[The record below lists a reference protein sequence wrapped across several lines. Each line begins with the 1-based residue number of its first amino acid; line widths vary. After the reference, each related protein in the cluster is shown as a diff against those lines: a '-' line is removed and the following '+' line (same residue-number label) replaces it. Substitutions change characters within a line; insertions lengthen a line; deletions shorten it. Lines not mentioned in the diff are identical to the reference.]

1 MADANEG
8 KIHITPVEEKKF
20 EIRPYPIDT
29 IIDDRIEAIKQ
40 KQDLLTKM
48 ILSTNGSAIQFIED
62 PTEEE
67 IEIALKQNP
76 VAIQYI
82 MKGPML
88 KLDQQKNKALWIEA
102 VKMEY
107 DPCKDHPINHFLK
120 LYKDNYWETDE
131 DKADILKAYISANPN
146 YLEVIEDAVN
156 KNDLH
161 IELWKSMLIIAA
173 AHYDYHIF
181 SRCMYQSELI
191 RYALDISYKYFEHA
205 NVSVT
210 TYDDLIHYIIE
221 VPYEAV
227 DMIDRLTTKNP
238 FEVYK
243 DIFDTCEDA
252 YLAHLM
258 ADAMPKNNFTVDN
271 VAILLE
277 SKHWMWFLDSWC
289 HCFLNRDVIL
299 YVFDKFKP
307 KDLIDNIGEPVLKH
321 YVNMLPFFRRLK
333 WRRMMK
339 ACKKENKR

>member
-1 MADANEG
+1 MSDSNND
-8 KIHITPVEEKKF
+8 KIHVTPIEEHKL
-20 EIRPYPIDT
+20 EIRPYPIELSVNNCVET
-29 IIDDRIEAIKQ
+29 IKQ
-40 KQDLLTKM
+40 KQDTLTKM
-48 ILSTNGSAIQFIED
+48 ILSTNGLAIQFIEK

-76 VAIQYI
+76 LAIQYV

-107 DPCKDHPINHFLK
+107 DPCRDHPINHFLK
-120 LYKDNYWETDE
+120 HYKDNYWETDG
-131 DKADILKAYISANPN
+131 DKADILKAYMSANPD
-146 YLEVIEDAVN
+146 YLEVIEEAVN

-161 IELWKSMLIIAA
+161 IELWKSMLTLAA

-210 TYDDLIHYIIE
+210 TYDDLIHYIIQ
-221 VPYEAV
+221 VPFEGV

-243 DIFDTCEDA
+243 DIFDTCENVSF
-252 YLAHLM
+252 AHHI
-258 ADAMPKNNFTVDN
+258 ADAMPKDNFTVDN

-299 YVFDKFKP
+299 YIFDKFKP
-307 KDLIDNIGEPVLKH
+307 KDLIDNIDELILDH
-321 YVNMLPFFRRLK
+321 YVDMLPFFRRLK
-333 WRRMMK
+333 WRRMLK
-339 ACKKENKR
+339 AHNKEKR